1 MNITVWSFFHL
12 TKALGVVAAVH
23 QPAILSINVL
33 EVGTRRIYELT
44 HFGTFVM
51 TLRETWPVELHVS
64 FCQII

>member
-1 MNITVWSFFHL
+1 MTVWSFFHL
-12 TKALGVVAAVH
+12 TKALGVAAVH
-23 QPAILSINVL
+23 QPAILRVTINVL